1 MEARR
6 FFLDTAS
13 RAFVDGVAANLTPAA
28 PVFFG
33 EDVEAIELY
42 FLKSGKFLD
51 YSANTVKLAVGLTA
65 PAALQTSWS
74 AVSTSVT
81 ATITATQNGG
91 SGVDEIQTL
100 TFSKAP
106 IAGSFAL
113 QLPSRNVTVSSVSAG
128 LFTCAA
134 AHGLVN
140 GQSVTL
146 TGFSSVTNFANGNT
160 LFVRER
166 TPLTFKVAAT
176 TTATTAISAGAS
188 SGGTAQV
195 AALTTPQ
202 IASSG
207 DATNVQA
214 ALTSAIGSV
223 GIVVTGS
230 YADGFVLTFTN
241 DYAGINFANLVVVNN
256 TLQAAPGLAA
266 NLSFNTN
273 EVQSLISAGNTSNLR
288 MELEVSNG
296 TLRQTYAT
304 GASISSD
311 IISSTSAAPLP
322 TITPAT
328 SFNLI
333 SPDTA
338 VWNVTIDDSGVLT
351 VAKT

>member
-1 MEARR
+1 
-6 FFLDTAS
+6 
-13 RAFVDGVAANLTPAA
+13 
-28 PVFFG
+28 
-33 EDVEAIELY
+33 LY

-51 YSANTVKLAVGLTA
+51 YSANTIKLAVGLTA

-74 AVSTSVT
+74 AVSTAVT

-100 TFSKAP
+100 SFSKSP

-128 LFTCAA
+128 LFTCAD

-195 AALTTPQ
+195 AAANTPQ

-288 MELEVSNG
+288 MELEVSDG

-304 GASISSD
+304 TASVSDD
-311 IISSTSAAPLP
+311 IIASTSPVP
-322 TITPAT
+322 VPVGGT
-328 SFNLI
+328 
-333 SPDTA
+333 TA
-338 VWNVTIDDSGVLT
+338 LLNFTDGSGGTWALSVDANGVVTTTKL
-351 VAKT
+351 